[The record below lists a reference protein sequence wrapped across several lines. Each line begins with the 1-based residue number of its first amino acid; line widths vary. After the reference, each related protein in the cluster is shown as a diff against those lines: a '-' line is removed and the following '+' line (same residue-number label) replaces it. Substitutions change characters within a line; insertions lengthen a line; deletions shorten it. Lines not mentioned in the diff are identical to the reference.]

1 MAPGGEHAAHSLQTD
16 VDPYPVT
23 DPAYHFDAD
32 SDYQN
37 EADADPDP
45 QHSPRE
51 HEQTKYLVSLPTSGA
66 ESNIVPAGEAS
77 IWLQLENTQHALR
90 VRVQASPHAPNAAQ
104 NNSR

>member
-37 EADADPDP
+37 EADPDP
-45 QHSPRE
+45 QHCPRE
-51 HEQTKYLVSLPTSGA
+51 HEQTKY
-66 ESNIVPAGEAS
+66 ICVPPYLWCRA
-77 IWLQLENTQHALR
+77 
-90 VRVQASPHAPNAAQ
+90 
-104 NNSR
+104 